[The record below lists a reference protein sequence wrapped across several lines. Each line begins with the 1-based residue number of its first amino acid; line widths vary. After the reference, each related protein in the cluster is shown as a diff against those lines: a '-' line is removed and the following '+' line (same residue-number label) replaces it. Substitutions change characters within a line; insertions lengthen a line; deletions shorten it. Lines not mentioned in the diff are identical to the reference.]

1 MSFYRFIVFSV
12 VFFGLAGCVSM
23 PRVNTDFD
31 TNASFSNLNS
41 FAFAP
46 DNAEAKEVTT
56 LLSKRVR
63 SALAASLKARGK
75 SMVQESEADFW
86 VAYHT
91 SVEKR
96 IDIDTYYQAWG
107 MQPYWWYSP
116 HYRSAHMPSTR
127 VREYKIGTLVVD
139 IIEAKSKSVIWS
151 SSAENTLS
159 KYLTPQEREE
169 KIRLVVNAMLVEF
182 PPQTLPAS

>member
-1 MSFYRFIVFSV
+1 MSVRLFLVFSIV
-12 VFFGLAGCVSM
+12 VIFLAGCTST

-31 TNASFSNLNS
+31 TNASFTNLNS

-46 DNAEAKEVTT
+46 DNAETKEVTT

-63 SALAASLKARGK
+63 SALAESLQAQGK
-75 SMVQESEADFW
+75 SMVDEAQADFW

-96 IDIDTYYQAWG
+96 IDVDTYYQAWG
-107 MQPYWWYSP
+107 IQPYWWYGTR
-116 HYRSAHMPSTR
+116 HRNAHFPTTR

-139 IIEAKSKSVIWS
+139 IIEAKTKSVIWS

-169 KIRLVVNAMLVEF
+169 KIRKVVNAMLAEF
-182 PPQTLPAS
+182 PPQ